1 MIDQIGDIAFTAS
14 VWILPVLLAVTLHE
28 AAHGYVAWVLG
39 DDTAKQ
45 LGRVTLNPLVH
56 IDRFG
61 TVILPGLLL
70 LFSAPF
76 LFGYAKPVPVSVG
89 RLNHPRRDM
98 MLVAVAGPLANIILA
113 LLAAIMFHLL
123 SLVPDFAD
131 NWVARTLL
139 NMFQLNLIL
148 AVFNL
153 LPIPPLDGGRILTGA
168 LPYPLAV
175 RLAALERF
183 GMMLIVGG
191 LFLLPFLGKQFGYS
205 LDIFGWFIG
214 VPTEWLGWL
223 LLTLTGHG

>member
-1 MIDQIGDIAFTAS
+1 LIDQIGDIAFTAS

-123 SLVPDFAD
+123 FLVPDFAD

-153 LPIPPLDGGRILTGA
+153 LPIPP
-168 LPYPLAV
+168 
-175 RLAALERF
+175 
-183 GMMLIVGG
+183 
-191 LFLLPFLGKQFGYS
+191 
-205 LDIFGWFIG
+205 
-214 VPTEWLGWL
+214 
-223 LLTLTGHG
+223 

>member
-123 SLVPDFAD
+123 FLVPDFAD

-183 GMMLIVGG
+183 GMVLIVGG

-223 LLTLTGHG
+223 LLTLTGHD

>member
-1 MIDQIGDIAFTAS
+1 MIDPIGDIAFTAS

-98 MLVAVAGPLANIILA
+98 MLVAVAGPLANIIFA

-123 SLVPDFAD
+123 FLVPDFAD

-183 GMMLIVGG
+183 GMVLIVGG